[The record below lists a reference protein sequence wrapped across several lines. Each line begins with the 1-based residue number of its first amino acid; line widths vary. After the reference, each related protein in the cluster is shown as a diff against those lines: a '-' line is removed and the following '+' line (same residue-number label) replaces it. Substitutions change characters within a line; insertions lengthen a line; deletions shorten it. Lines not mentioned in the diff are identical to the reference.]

1 YLLLVSLV
9 LAATAL
15 VVFESRSAH
24 FQSREL
30 SRYAASLTYQV
41 EPGPSE
47 RIIYPTDGPFDKRQG
62 YAYLPLMLE
71 RLQQHEY
78 RVTEQSRFSDE
89 LMAYSRRGLFPPFTE
104 KSQSGLS
111 ISDCRGTPFYEFRY
125 PQQGYADFAS
135 IPPLVVNSLL
145 FIENRQLLDP
155 AQPLANPAVDW
166 PRFAMAALSQLGK
179 MLDVQDQS
187 AGGSTLATQ
196 LEKYRH
202 SPDGLT
208 LSAGEKLRQ
217 MISASVRAYQQ
228 GPQTLE
234 ARQRIVRDYLNS
246 VPLSAAP

>member
-1 YLLLVSLV
+1 
-9 LAATAL
+9 
-15 VVFESRSAH
+15 
-24 FQSREL
+24 
-30 SRYAASLTYQV
+30 
-41 EPGPSE
+41 
-47 RIIYPTDGPFDKRQG
+47 
-62 YAYLPLMLE
+62 
-71 RLQQHEY
+71 
-78 RVTEQSRFSDE
+78 
-89 LMAYSRRGLFPPFTE
+89 RRGLFPPFTE
-104 KSQSGLS
+104 KNQSGLS
-111 ISDCRGTPFYEFRY
+111 IRDCRGTPLYEFRY

-145 FIENRQLLDP
+145 FIENRHLLDP
-155 AQPLANPAVDW
+155 TQPLANPAVDW

-217 MISASVRAYQQ
+217 MISASVRAYQH

-246 VPLSAAP
+246 VPLSAAPGHGEVHGLADGLRIWYGAD